1 MRRYVVDDFI
11 RALSGA
17 SDEDAA
23 RDVFKAAIARADLE
37 SYAYLGLR
45 IPGSGERPKP
55 YFLTTYPADWVET
68 YDKSDYL
75 RIDPVLLETPGRNT
89 PWVWGG
95 AAHRR
100 RVSDPQKKF
109 LDEARSHGIQTGIAI
124 PVHAAGG
131 EFGLVSIS
139 SAEPERRFHTLL
151 REWQHDLHLISLY
164 YHSHVTRFIDRARQA
179 EAAALTLR
187 ERECLLWS
195 ALGKSSW
202 EIGQILKLSEATVNF
217 HAKNA
222 MRKLGVH
229 SRPHAV
235 VRAIM
240 LGLIAP

>member
-1 MRRYVVDDFI
+1 MRRHMVDDFI
-11 RALSGA
+11 RALDGA
-17 SDEDAA
+17 NDESSA
-23 RDVFKAAIARADLE
+23 RDVFKAAVGRADLE

-45 IPGSGERPKP
+45 IPGAEARPKP
-55 YFLTTYPADWVET
+55 YFLTTYPLDWVEA
-68 YDKSDYL
+68 YDRNDYL
-75 RIDPVLLETPGRNT
+75 RVDPVLLESPGQSA

-95 AAHRR
+95 ASHRK
-100 RVSDPQKKF
+100 RVSSPQRHF
-109 LDEARSHGIQTGIAI
+109 LNEARGHGIRTGVAI

-139 SAEPERRFHTLL
+139 SADKESRFHKLL
-151 REWQHDLHLISLY
+151 EEWQHDLHLISLY
-164 YHSHVTRFIDRARQA
+164 FHSHVTRFIDRHDRATCT
-179 EAAALTLR
+179 LTLR

-202 EIGQILKLSEATVNF
+202 ETGQILNLSEATVNF
-217 HAKNA
+217 HTKNA

-240 LGLIAP
+240 LGLISP